1 MIVVGKDRV
10 REVQSA
16 TAESACFR
24 YMQLPVAPAFSLHIP
39 SANHI
44 RHRTPTNHRE
54 MERTI
59 AQRFIGSV
67 HSVETRILRFR
78 IEQLR
83 GSRMEE
89 AGSSLGGYLATS
101 VDQLMMLTKHAREV
115 AKALPSDKAHPA
127 RPGKRKACT
136 SNGLALGRS
145 WVLAHRDE
153 LGRQG

>member
-16 TAESACFR
+16 TVESACFR

-44 RHRTPTNHRE
+44 RRRTPTNHRE

-89 AGSSLGGYLATS
+89 AWLLARRLPRDISRSADDAHQARSRGG
-101 VDQLMMLTKHAREV
+101 
-115 AKALPSDKAHPA
+115 
-127 RPGKRKACT
+127 
-136 SNGLALGRS
+136 
-145 WVLAHRDE
+145 
-153 LGRQG
+153 